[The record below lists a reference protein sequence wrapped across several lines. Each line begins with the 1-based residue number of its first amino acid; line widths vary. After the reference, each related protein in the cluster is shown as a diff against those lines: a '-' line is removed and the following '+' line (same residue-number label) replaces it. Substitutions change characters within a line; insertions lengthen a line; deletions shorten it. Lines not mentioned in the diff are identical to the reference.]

1 MNQNIIQAFQNGQAS
16 DQYDPNVENIQ
27 LVLKK
32 TLYFIK
38 NKLLT

>member
-1 MNQNIIQAFQNGQAS
+1 MNQNIIQAFQNGQAA

-32 TLYFIK
+32 NILFY
-38 NKLLT
+38 